1 MKERNT
7 VGSIQPVLKGLIIA
21 KESSIYWFLA
31 SMIITLFS
39 GCQEDTETTPDNPTN
54 SGFFGEHSSRN
65 FAMGFSTWAY
75 APTLESVNDTYQ
87 FISNN
92 ADIYSEHIDS
102 NIPWNA
108 WMNDLPLPQEFTNE
122 IAGRAARKIPGAE
135 LTVSVSLLNSA
146 RDELAFDFDGTVPE
160 YTALNDTEIEDAYFK
175 HLEYITNQLNPD
187 YLLIAIEV
195 NELLIHA
202 PEKWEGYKLL
212 MANVR
217 NRIKQRF
224 PALSISESI
233 TLHNLYKPDVANPQ
247 EFIDEIVDYA
257 NALDFVP
264 VSFYPFF
271 KGLKTKQEFQEAF
284 DFLHQKIDKPIV
296 FAETSHLSE
305 DLTVDSFDLFIA
317 GNEAEQNDYLET
329 LLTNAQAQNY
339 QYVIWWAHRDYNEL
353 WETFP
358 EEVQDLG
365 KIWISN
371 GIMNEDGAEKRALAT
386 WEVVADK

>member
-1 MKERNT
+1 
-7 VGSIQPVLKGLIIA
+7 
-21 KESSIYWFLA
+21 
-31 SMIITLFS
+31 
-39 GCQEDTETTPDNPTN
+39 
-54 SGFFGEHSSRN
+54 
-65 FAMGFSTWAY
+65 
-75 APTLESVNDTYQ
+75 
-87 FISNN
+87 
-92 ADIYSEHIDS
+92 
-102 NIPWNA
+102 
-108 WMNDLPLPQEFTNE
+108 
-122 IAGRAARKIPGAE
+122 
-135 LTVSVSLLNSA
+135 
-146 RDELAFDFDGTVPE
+146 
-160 YTALNDTEIEDAYFK
+160 
-175 HLEYITNQLNPD
+175 
-187 YLLIAIEV
+187 
-195 NELLIHA
+195 
-202 PEKWEGYKLL
+202 
-212 MANVR
+212 

-358 EEVQDLG
+358 EEVRDLG

-371 GIMNEDGAEKRALAT
+371 GIINEDGTEKSALAT
-386 WEVVADK
+386 WEVVAGN